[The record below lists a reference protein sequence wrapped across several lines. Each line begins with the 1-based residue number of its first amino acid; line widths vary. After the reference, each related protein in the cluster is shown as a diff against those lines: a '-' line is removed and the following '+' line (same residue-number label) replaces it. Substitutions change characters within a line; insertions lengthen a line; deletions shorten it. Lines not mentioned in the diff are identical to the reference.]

1 MGRKGYRHGHG
12 AARPATMPANE
23 QCYPDAHE
31 KWQARPLSNA
41 TGAIVPQQHTRK
53 PGPDLDRYH
62 RQMLLSDFGPE
73 AQQALLQSTA
83 VLLGCGALGAAAAE
97 TLARAGVGNLVI
109 IDRDFVELSNL
120 QRQVLF
126 DEQDAAQSLPKAEA
140 ARRRLARINSQV
152 AVTAVVDDINHT
164 NIEQLT
170 AGADVLIDGL
180 DNFETRYLA
189 NDCAV
194 RHGIPYLYGGAV
206 GTSGMAF
213 TILPHTRDGTAKWET
228 SSGGNQATPCFRCL
242 FSEAPPPGENPTCD
256 TVGVL
261 GPAVTIVAGFQAVE
275 ALKILTGNLDRLSRD
290 LLTVDLWDN
299 QVMHLKV
306 SQAREDGDC
315 PCCKHRDFEFLEGRA
330 GSSASALCGRDA
342 VQLRHRQHR
351 GQINLDEIAARL
363 RPHGPVV
370 ANEFMIRADIRDGGS
385 AFELTLFADGRA
397 IVKGTA
403 EPRVARSVYAKYVGS

>member
-1 MGRKGYRHGHG
+1 MPQEFKPG
-12 AARPATMPANE
+12 A
-23 QCYPDAHE
+23 
-31 KWQARPLSNA
+31 
-41 TGAIVPQQHTRK
+41 
-53 PGPDLDRYH
+53 GPDLARYN
-62 RQMLLSDFGPE
+62 RQMLLSGFGPE
-73 AQQALLQSTA
+73 AQRALLRSTA
-83 VLLGCGALGAAAAE
+83 VLMGCGALGAAAAE
-97 TLARAGVGNLVI
+97 TLARAGVGNLVV

-126 DEQDAAQSLPKAEA
+126 DEEDARASLPKAEA

-152 AVTAVVDDINHT
+152 AVTAVVDDLNHA
-164 NIEQLT
+164 NIERLT

-194 RHGIPYLYGGAV
+194 RHGIPFLYGGAV

-213 TILPHTRDGTAKWET
+213 AVLPHTRGGDTQWET
-228 SSGGNQATPCFRCL
+228 FPGGSRATPCFRCL

-261 GPAVTIVAGFQAVE
+261 GPAVSIVANFQAAE
-275 ALKILTGNLDRLSRD
+275 ALKILTGNLDRVSQELLS
-290 LLTVDLWDN
+290 VDLWDN
-299 QVMHLKV
+299 RVTHLKV
-306 SQAREDGDC
+306 SHARADGDC

-342 VQLRHRQHR
+342 VQLRHRQNR
-351 GQINLDEIAARL
+351 DRINLDQIAGRL
-363 RPHGPVV
+363 RPHGPVT
-370 ANEFMIRADIRDGGS
+370 ANEFMIRAEITDGDMTY
-385 AFELTLFADGRA
+385 ELTLFADGRA

-403 EPRVARSVYAKYVGS
+403 EARVARGIYAKYVGS